1 MRITLAVLIGFVAV
15 SALVTGLLMIN
26 YPDGSI
32 LGVPAYMIE
41 ASPFNNLV
49 VPGIILS
56 LGIGGINFLA
66 LYHFGDKNK
75 EVYNW
80 TSAAGTA
87 TCGWVAVQFALVHAV
102 MWVQGVYLIIGISTI
117 LLSLQLRNKR
127 LV

>member
-1 MRITLAVLIGFVAV
+1 MRITLAILVGFVAV

-41 ASPFNNLV
+41 ASPFKNLV
-49 VPGIILS
+49 VPGLILS
-56 LGIGGINFLA
+56 FGIGGINFLA
-66 LYHFGDKNK
+66 LYHFGDKRK

-87 TCGWVAVQFALVHAV
+87 TCGWVAVQFTLVHSI
-102 MWVQGVYLIIGISTI
+102 MWVQGFYLIVGISTI
-117 LLSLQLRNKR
+117 LLSLQLRNKWI
-127 LV
+127 V